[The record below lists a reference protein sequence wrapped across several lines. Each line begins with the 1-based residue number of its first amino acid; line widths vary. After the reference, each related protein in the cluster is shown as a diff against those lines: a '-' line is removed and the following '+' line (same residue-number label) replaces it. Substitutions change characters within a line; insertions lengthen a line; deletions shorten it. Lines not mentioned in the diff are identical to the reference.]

1 MNNNLTYSPAIRNA
15 YIETLC
21 GISENNF
28 SWKIMTMTKKKIN
41 YKVFIPG
48 GTALIGLGV
57 VFMAAVNL
65 AMGIVFIAAGISLLA
80 IGIVNRSKE

>member
-1 MNNNLTYSPAIRNA
+1 
-15 YIETLC
+15 
-21 GISENNF
+21 
-28 SWKIMTMTKKKIN
+28 MTMKKKKIN

>member
-1 MNNNLTYSPAIRNA
+1 
-15 YIETLC
+15 
-21 GISENNF
+21 
-28 SWKIMTMTKKKIN
+28 MTIKKNKIN
-41 YKVFIPG
+41 YKVFIPV